1 MAKVKNDEE
10 DGIPTTIMKWRC
22 DGLTLDQWNVFM
34 RDPSSITVAVNPN
47 YMTRE
52 ELKDIDTE
60 EDENNENVNTENS

>member
-1 MAKVKNDEE
+1 
-10 DGIPTTIMKWRC
+10 MKWRC

-60 EDENNENVNTENS
+60 EDENNENVNTENN